1 MILYHGS
8 IVPFE
13 EPRILAGFRLLGF
26 GQGFYTTRSY
36 EQAERW
42 AKTKMKRED
51 KDVGYVSVYE
61 FDDIA
66 AKTKLWQYSTPMLY
80 QMYRKSIETGE
91 TQYPDI

>member
-1 MILYHGS
+1 
-8 IVPFE
+8 
-13 EPRILAGFRLLGF
+13 
-26 GQGFYTTRSY
+26 
-36 EQAERW
+36 
-42 AKTKMKRED
+42 MKRED

-91 TQYPDI
+91 IQYPDI